1 MAKKNELAK
10 MTSIFGAV
18 DKMNPDASTLEDT
31 NLSTV
36 DEWVSTG
43 CYALNAIISGSLYKG
58 VPRGRITGFAG
69 PSMSGKTFIINKCI
83 ANAQKDGYIGVIW
96 DSEVAVDKK
105 GAVGVGVNPA
115 KVKHYPVE
123 TVEDCRNQI
132 STFLDAVIKQN
143 ESLEEEDRQ
152 KFIISIDSLG
162 NLASSKE
169 IKDAEAG
176 KDATDTGTRAKC
188 LLKGTYIKTI
198 NGLVKIEDLN
208 IGDKVLTHLC
218 RYKPIKNKW
227 DVKHEEFI
235 TIKTKDGDI
244 KMSTDHIML
253 IKRDNK
259 LQYISAKH
267 IKTTDKLVSIKK

>member
-1 MAKKNELAK
+1 MAKKNDLSK
-10 MTSIFGAV
+10 MTAIFGAV
-18 DKMNPDASTLEDT
+18 DKMNPDASTLEDN

-36 DEWVSTG
+36 DEWISTG

-58 VPRGRITGFAG
+58 IPRGRITGFAG

-105 GAVGVGVNPA
+105 GAVGVGVDPGR
-115 KVKHYPVE
+115 VKHYPVE
-123 TVEDCRNQI
+123 SVEDCRNQI

-143 ESLEEEDRQ
+143 ENTEEKDRQ

-169 IKDAEAG
+169 LKDAEAG

-208 IGDKVLTHLC
+208 VGDEVLTHLN

-227 DVKHEEFI
+227 DVKHSEYI
-235 TIKTKDGDI
+235 SIKTLHEETKGP
-244 KMSTDHIML
+244 KC
-253 IKRDNK
+253 
-259 LQYISAKH
+259 
-267 IKTTDKLVSIKK
+267 

>member
-1 MAKKNELAK
+1 MAKKNELTK
-10 MTSIFGAV
+10 LSSIFGSV
-18 DKMNPDASTLEDT
+18 DKMNPDYSTLED
-31 NLSTV
+31 NSLSTV
-36 DEWVSTG
+36 DEWISTG

-58 VPRGRITGFAG
+58 IPRGRITGFAG
-69 PSMSGKTFIINKCI
+69 PSMCGKTFIINKCI

-105 GAVGVGVNPA
+105 GAMGVGVDPA

-123 TVEDCRNQI
+123 SVEDCRNQI
-132 STFLDAVIKQN
+132 STLLDNLIKYN
-143 ESLEEEDRQ
+143 ENLEEKDKQ
-152 KFIISIDSLG
+152 KVIISIDSLG

-169 IKDAEAG
+169 LKDAEAG

-208 IGDKVLTHLC
+208 IGDEVLTHLC

-227 DVKHEEFI
+227 NVKHEEFI
-235 TIKTKDGDI
+235 TLKTKDGDI
-244 KMSTDHIML
+244 KMSMDHVML
-253 IKRDNK
+253 IKRDGK
-259 LQYISAKH
+259 LQYIAAKH
-267 IKTTDKLVSIKK
+267 IKITDKLVSIKN